1 MNPIME
7 SIGNPLIT
15 PSMAGWPGF
24 PKTLNMDQVHPY
36 PYVDNPYRYPHHN
49 QFQHPGKMR
58 TLYGSPPLMDS
69 QKSFGNPQL
78 SKPQV
83 APAIATVP
91 QPKENNRNRLYQ
103 AVLVLGG
110 VALTFLLPYT
120 KWTANLNPKIKEYA
134 KIGGAL
140 MMAAGGLWMLVS

>member
-1 MNPIME
+1 ME

-49 QFQHPGKMR
+49 QFQNPGKMR

-69 QKSFGNPQL
+69 QKSFGNPKL

-83 APAIATVP
+83 APSTVTVP
-91 QPKENNRNRLYQ
+91 EPQKENNRNRLYQ
-103 AVLVLGG
+103 TILVLGG
-110 VALTFLLPYT
+110 VSLTFLLPYLKQT
-120 KWTANLNPKIKEYA
+120 DKYLNPQMREYA
-134 KIGGAL
+134 RWGGTL
-140 MMAAGGLWMLVS
+140 MMAAGGLWMLIS